1 LFANIASGGVDEDGQ
16 RIIERYEIVGE
27 KGVKCTKTG
36 AELQDLDIIPDE
48 LFDGAVNIE
57 LPDNFENFSNFINVF
72 SKFLID
78 ESIIDDVSGI
88 DKGKSNLKIRAFIQ
102 KDLEYI
108 KCKEAYDKATDKE
121 EKGKRSIYR
130 IPIFIVAALSYL
142 NDVLI
147 PTVSEKLN

>member
-1 LFANIASGGVDEDGQ
+1 M
-16 RIIERYEIVGE
+16 
-27 KGVKCTKTG
+27 
-36 AELQDLDIIPDE
+36 
-48 LFDGAVNIE
+48 
-57 LPDNFENFSNFINVF
+57 F

-78 ESIIDDVSGI
+78 ESIIDDVSSI
-88 DKGKSNLKIRAFIQ
+88 DKGKNNLKIRAFIQ

-108 KCKEAYDKATDKE
+108 KCKEAYDKGLDKD
-121 EKGKRSIYR
+121 KRSIYR